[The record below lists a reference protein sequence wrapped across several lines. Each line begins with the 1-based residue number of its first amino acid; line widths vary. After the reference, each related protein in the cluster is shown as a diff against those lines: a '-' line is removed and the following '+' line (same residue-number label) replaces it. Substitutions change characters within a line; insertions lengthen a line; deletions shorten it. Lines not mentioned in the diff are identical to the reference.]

1 MSTVKA
7 KDELYMR
14 QALALAARGAGVTS
28 PNPMVGAVVVRGSK
42 VVGSGWHRRAGG
54 PHAEVYALK
63 QAGTLAK
70 NAILYVTLEPCA
82 HEGRTPPCAPLV
94 AASGVRRVVTAMQD
108 PNPKVAGRGF
118 EILKKAGIEIASRV
132 LEHEAEKLNEF
143 YIKFITTK
151 KPFVIMKGAMTL
163 DGKIATAGGESKWI
177 TGEAARMDAHK
188 LRRAVDAVL
197 VGIETMLADNPALNC
212 RLPGKPPQP
221 LRIVLDSRL
230 RSKYSMQFCKN
241 ASDGRSIIATLPG
254 SDPEK
259 AARLEEFGCR
269 VLRVQASK
277 DGRISIPAL
286 LRALGRMDVTSL
298 LVEGGGAVHDAFLRA
313 GCVDK
318 VVLYVAP
325 KILGGFTSHTLVD
338 GIGFPSLAKA
348 LLLKDVQ
355 TTTLG
360 RDIKIEAYPVK

>member
-1 MSTVKA
+1 MNAHKN
-7 KDELYMR
+7 KDESYMR
-14 QALALAARGAGVTS
+14 QALALAARGVGATS
-28 PNPMVGAVVVRGSK
+28 PNPMVGAVVVAGGK

-54 PHAEVYALK
+54 PHAEVYALR
-63 QAGTLAK
+63 QAGALAK
-70 NAILYVTLEPCA
+70 GATLYVTLEPCA
-82 HEGRTPPCAPLV
+82 HHGRTPPCAPLV
-94 AASGVRRVVTAMQD
+94 VESGVRRVVTAMQD
-108 PNPKVAGRGF
+108 PNPLVAGRGF
-118 EILKKAGIEIASRV
+118 EILKNTGIEIVSGV
-132 LEHEAEKLNEF
+132 LRHEAEKLNEF
-143 YIKFITTK
+143 YVKFITTK

-163 DGKIATAGGESKWI
+163 DGKIATPGGESKWI
-177 TGEAARMDAHK
+177 TGDAARKDAHQ
-188 LRRAVDAVL
+188 LRRAADAIL
-197 VGIETMLADNPALNC
+197 VGIDTMLADDPSLTC

-221 LRIVLDSRL
+221 LRIVLDSKLRL
-230 RSKYSMQFCKN
+230 KYSLQFCKN
-241 ASDGRSIIATLPG
+241 AVDGRSMIATLPG

-259 AARLEEFGCR
+259 AARLEECGCR
-269 VLRVQASK
+269 VLRVRTAK
-277 DGRISIPAL
+277 DGRVSIPAL

-318 VVLYVAP
+318 VVVYMAP

-348 LLLKDVQ
+348 LHLKDVQ